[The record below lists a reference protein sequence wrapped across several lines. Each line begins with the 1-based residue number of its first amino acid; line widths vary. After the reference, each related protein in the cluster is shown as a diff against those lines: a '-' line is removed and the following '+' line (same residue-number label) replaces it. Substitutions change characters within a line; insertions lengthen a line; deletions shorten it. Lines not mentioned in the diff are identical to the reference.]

1 MLKRLVG
8 LLAACATLLP
18 GASLSMVTTSNT
30 SSSRAIALVQLATGG
45 DRVSALQFDLTYE
58 AALGMSATVG
68 TVAAGAGKSLYVS
81 EVSPGHLRMLV
92 VGQNSALLEDGV
104 VASLS
109 LSADT
114 STIPGS
120 SVLDFGGAIASDP
133 AGQRVQVTTTGGS
146 LIPWTTTNLPTV
158 GVFPHL
164 AIGGGWKSSFTLLNL
179 ASSPSSARL
188 NFWDDQG
195 VPQVVRLT
203 FPPDQEI
210 PSQTASVLE
219 VMVPAQGLVVVETDT
234 ELDSSVRVGSV
245 ELQAPPGISG
255 TASFSH
261 QQDTGQSIEAVVPL
275 ETRQPTSFVQ
285 PFDNTRGFMT
295 AVALSNSSS
304 AASTSVQV
312 IARDRLG
319 NQLLTDSI
327 PLAAHGHLSF
337 SLIDKYANLG
347 GQRGTLEFLNPSGA
361 AIAVLGLRFN
371 SDGTFTSVPAQV
383 R

>member
-1 MLKRLVG
+1 M
-8 LLAACATLLP
+8 
-18 GASLSMVTTSNT
+18 
-30 SSSRAIALVQLATGG
+30 VQLATGG
-45 DRVSALQFDLTYE
+45 DQVSALQFDLTYE

-68 TVAAGAGKSLYVS
+68 AVAARAGKSLYVS
-81 EVSPGHLRMLV
+81 EVSPGHLRVLV
-92 VGQNSALLEDGV
+92 VGQNSSLLEDGV

-109 LSADT
+109 LSAAA
-114 STIPGS
+114 SAIPGS
-120 SVLDFGGAIASDP
+120 SALDFGNAIASDP
-133 AGQRVQVTTTGGS
+133 AGQRVGVTTTGGS
-146 LIPWTTTNLPTV
+146 LTPWTSTNLPTV

-164 AIGGGWKSSFTLLNL
+164 ATGGGWKSSFTLLNL
-179 ASSPSSARL
+179 TSSPNSARL

-195 VPQVVRLT
+195 VPQVLRLT
-203 FPPDQEI
+203 FPPDQGF
-210 PSQTASVLE
+210 PAQTASVLE
-219 VMVPAQGLVVVETDT
+219 VLVPAEGLVVVETDT
-234 ELDSSVRVGSV
+234 ELDAPVRVGSV

-255 TASFSH
+255 SASFSH

-285 PFDNTRGFMT
+285 PFDNTQGFMT
-295 AVALSNSSS
+295 AIALSNSSS
-304 AASTSVQV
+304 AASTNVQV

-319 NQLLTDSI
+319 SQLFTDSI

-337 SLIDKYANLG
+337 SVIDRYNGLG